1 MVRVSM
7 TTSGTISTT
16 GENGAGIA
24 AGTIAGKTTV
34 EVSGTIS
41 TAGDGALG
49 VAARTGVGGQLFG
62 PVGGGAVS
70 VDLTSSGRILTR
82 GDNALGIGAAS
93 FGVAVNVS
101 ALGDISTTGS
111 TAHGVGAVSL
121 ATALALPPGFSSSA
135 SGGQPSGRI
144 SVTSSGNLE
153 ASGSNSDAIR
163 AEAFG
168 GDVTI
173 KIDAGKVIGGS
184 GSGTSVHLIGG
195 GNNTLTNF
203 GTIATVNSVAGTAIL
218 GESVPAGTISAA
230 APLPPAVAAETL
242 TIFNPTA
249 IIANNTVSNAGV
261 IIGNVDLGPGKN
273 AFENQTG
280 GTFNAGAMVKLGAGN
295 TLNNSGDLSPGGKG
309 VIQTTALTG
318 NLAQTST
325 GRITVDVDPVA
336 GLADRINVS
345 GTAQLAGQV
354 VVNPINAQSS
364 PSAVPLTIL
373 HADGGVTNAGVTLV
387 EPATVTYQLKFPDPN
402 DVALQTAVD
411 FVPFGLNRNQTAI
424 GQNFNAIQAAGIP
437 PALLSVTQ
445 ALISLPDVQSL
456 GHAYDQ
462 LSPETYADNEIAQ
475 YFAGLHFA
483 DSMMSCS
490 VPDGRYA
497 FISEGQCMW
506 ARVGGRFLN
515 LNPTAQNL
523 GFSETAFQLAGGAEL
538 ALQPDWF
545 AEFALGYDR
554 ANEATS
560 DSLATSHGDRLH
572 AGGAI
577 KYNPGPLLLSA
588 AIYGG
593 YGWYDTSRQMNFDN
607 FGALAQ
613 SNSTISHIGGQLR
626 ASYLLDQGS
635 WYVKPLI
642 DLNLSHIALN
652 GFSEHGAVG
661 ANLIVSGTDN
671 TLFTGSPA
679 VEIGTQMEMPDGN
692 FLRPFARAGLTAFNN
707 TNFAVSAMFAG
718 APAGVASFRV
728 ATGIDTV
735 LGDVSVG
742 ANLLSK
748 DGWSMKLSYDG
759 HYGSRVRDSGFQLK
773 ASIRF

>member
-1 MVRVSM
+1 
-7 TTSGTISTT
+7 
-16 GENGAGIA
+16 
-24 AGTIAGKTTV
+24 
-34 EVSGTIS
+34 
-41 TAGDGALG
+41 
-49 VAARTGVGGQLFG
+49 
-62 PVGGGAVS
+62 
-70 VDLTSSGRILTR
+70 
-82 GDNALGIGAAS
+82 
-93 FGVAVNVS
+93 
-101 ALGDISTTGS
+101 
-111 TAHGVGAVSL
+111 L
-121 ATALALPPGFSSSA
+121 A
-135 SGGQPSGRI
+135 
-144 SVTSSGNLE
+144 
-153 ASGSNSDAIR
+153 ASGSDSDAIR

-168 GDVTI
+168 GDVAV
-173 KIDAGKVIGGS
+173 KIDGGRVVGGS
-184 GSGTSVHLIGG
+184 GSAAGVHLIGG
-195 GNNTLTNF
+195 GNNNLTNS
-203 GTIATVNSVAGTAIL
+203 GTIMAANGLAGTAVL
-218 GESVPAGTISAA
+218 GETIPAGIISVTTAT
-230 APLPPAVAAETL
+230 PAGILQNLTL
-242 TIFNPTA
+242 SNPTPV
-249 IIANNTVSNAGV
+249 IGNNTINNAGLIV
-261 IIGNVDLGPGKN
+261 GNVDLGPGAN
-273 AFENQTG
+273 
-280 GTFNAGAMVKLGAGN
+280 TFNNHTGATLNPGAMVKLGAGN

-309 VIQTTALTG
+309 VIQTTTLTG
-318 NLAQTST
+318 NLVQTSS
-325 GRITVDVDPVA
+325 GKLTVDVDPAA
-336 GLADRINVS
+336 GRADRINVS
-345 GTAQLAGQV
+345 GTARLAGQA
-354 VVNPINAQSS
+354 VVNPINTST
-364 PSAVPLTIL
+364 PSAAPLTIL

-411 FVPFGLNRNQTAI
+411 FAPFGLNRNQTAI

-456 GHAYDQ
+456 GQAYDQ
-462 LSPETYADNEIAQ
+462 LSPETYADDEIAQ

-523 GFSETAFQLAGGAEL
+523 GFSETAFQLTGGAEL
-538 ALQPDWF
+538 TLQPDWF

-613 SNSTISHIGGQLR
+613 SNSTIRHIGGQLR

-642 DLNLSHIALN
+642 DLDLTHIALN

-707 TNFAVSAMFAG
+707 TNFGVSAMFAG

-728 ATGIDTV
+728 ATGIDAV

-742 ANLLSK
+742 ANLLSR
-748 DGWSMKLSYDG
+748 DGWSLKLSYDG
-759 HYGSRVRDSGFQLK
+759 HYGSRFRDSGFQLK

>member
-1 MVRVSM
+1 
-7 TTSGTISTT
+7 
-16 GENGAGIA
+16 
-24 AGTIAGKTTV
+24 
-34 EVSGTIS
+34 
-41 TAGDGALG
+41 
-49 VAARTGVGGQLFG
+49 
-62 PVGGGAVS
+62 
-70 VDLTSSGRILTR
+70 
-82 GDNALGIGAAS
+82 
-93 FGVAVNVS
+93 
-101 ALGDISTTGS
+101 
-111 TAHGVGAVSL
+111 
-121 ATALALPPGFSSSA
+121 
-135 SGGQPSGRI
+135 
-144 SVTSSGNLE
+144 LE

-168 GDVTI
+168 GDVTV

-184 GSGTSVHLIGG
+184 GSGTGVHLIGG

-203 GTIATVNSVAGTAIL
+203 GTITAANGLAGTAIL

-230 APLPPAVAAETL
+230 IGTQTL
-242 TIFNPTA
+242 ALISNPTA

-273 AFENQTG
+273 AFNNQTG

-295 TLNNSGDLSPGGKG
+295 TLNNSGDLSPGGKR

-318 NLAQTST
+318 NLVQTST
-325 GRITVDVDPVA
+325 GRITVDVNPVA

-364 PSAVPLTIL
+364 PSAAPLTIL

-402 DVALQTAVD
+402 DVALQTAID
-411 FVPFGLNRNQTAI
+411 FAPFGLNRNQTAI

-437 PALLSVTQ
+437 PALLSITQ

-456 GHAYDQ
+456 GQAYDQ

-497 FISEGQCMW
+497 FTSEGQCMW